1 MCATTHRDRAA
12 AIMLMELAVTQ
23 WKRGGGIAPEGVA
36 MQFSMDLEPPR
47 PKWPAQSQERGNN
60 SLFFAILPEPDV
72 AAHIEALGGTLR
84 ANHGLSGRPISA
96 KRLHVTLNPIAN
108 YATLLD
114 YDVTA
119 AMQAAGTVR
128 LPPFDIAF
136 NRLQSFK
143 GRENQPLVLRCGDGL
158 AAFAGLQKTLLTAL
172 KATGY
177 EGKAPAAYTPH
188 ITLLY
193 DRRAIDETDLD
204 EPIAWT
210 VREFALVYSVYGE
223 SRHMHLGQWPLSP

>member
-1 MCATTHRDRAA
+1 VTHW
-12 AIMLMELAVTQ
+12 ES
-23 WKRGGGIAPEGVA
+23 GGEVAPEGVA
-36 MQFSMDLEPPR
+36 MQLSMDLEPPR
-47 PKWPAQSQERGNN
+47 SKWPARSREPGSN
-60 SLFFAILPEPDV
+60 SLFFAILPEPDI
-72 AAHIEALGGTLR
+72 AARIEALGGTLR
-84 ANHGLSGRPISA
+84 TAHGLSGRPISA
-96 KRLHVTLNPIAN
+96 KRLHATVNPIAN

-119 AMQAAGTVR
+119 AMEAAGTVR

-136 NRLQSFK
+136 CRLQSFT
-143 GRENQPLVLRCGDGL
+143 GRENQPLVLRCADGV
-158 AAFAGLQKTLLTAL
+158 AAFGRLQKTLLAAL

-193 DRRAIDETDLD
+193 DRRAVEETDLD

-223 SRHMHLGQWPLSP
+223 SRHMHLGRWPLSF

>member
-1 MCATTHRDRAA
+1 
-12 AIMLMELAVTQ
+12 MLRESEVTC
-23 WKRGGGIAPEGVA
+23 WESGGGVASEGVP

-47 PKWPAQSQERGNN
+47 RKWPDPLRDAGDN

-72 AAHIEALGGTLR
+72 AARIEALSGTLR
-84 ANHGLSGRPISA
+84 TSYGLTGRPISA

-119 AMQAAGTVR
+119 AMEAAATVA
-128 LPPFDIAF
+128 LPPFEISF
-136 NRLQSFK
+136 NRMQSFRR
-143 GRENQPLVLRCGDGL
+143 RENQPLVLRCGDGL
-158 AAFAGLQKTLLTAL
+158 AAFARLQKSLYAAL
-172 KATGY
+172 KAAAY
-177 EGKAPAAYTPH
+177 VGKAPANYTPH

-193 DRRAIDETDLD
+193 DRRSVDETDLD

-223 SRHMHLGQWPLSP
+223 SRHMHLGQWPLKI